1 MLVWILVEVLL
12 SLIYPKCNMDDALAN
27 ASIMDIDHHAP
38 EQLIRDQG
46 MLDLTTL
53 MINRDIS
60 TQDTEKPQCTTNQI
74 VINKGHQTKIEKIR
88 MISDTTIRIII
99 TISITIDIV
108 ILNIKMNIGRVIVCM
123 TIIII
128 IQAVLKNAK
137 IMIIREFLWTQN
149 NIGFQRRI
157 VFKKNINIIEK
168 TGNRS
173 KEKKDISR
181 EKASLTSSLQLINL
195 INRSNKRDHPQSIFL
210 MGQLFI
216 LVGRLTTSIIN

>member
-1 MLVWILVEVLL
+1 MLETIYQIKVKLKVIGVMLVWILVEVLL
-12 SLIYPKCNMDDALAN
+12 SLIYPKCNMDHALAN
-27 ASIMDIDHHAP
+27 ANIMDIDHHAP

-60 TQDTEKPQCTTNQI
+60 TQDTEKLQCTTNQI

-88 MISDTTIRIII
+88 IISDTTIRIII

-108 ILNIKMNIGRVIVCM
+108 ILNIKMNIGRVIVYM

-168 TGNRS
+168 TGN
-173 KEKKDISR
+173 
-181 EKASLTSSLQLINL
+181 
-195 INRSNKRDHPQSIFL
+195 
-210 MGQLFI
+210 
-216 LVGRLTTSIIN
+216 